1 MTYKYVVVAVP
12 ARDEAPTI
20 AECLQ
25 SIDAAA
31 EQTNCCVVSVIAAD
45 TCVDGTASIARCIRA
60 RHSRLVVIDG
70 AWGCVG
76 AARAEAVAA
85 ALAYVEIRLDRV
97 WIANTDADCV
107 VPPDWLSL
115 QLELGA
121 NHHAVGGIVEL
132 DPVTSP
138 VPLLAAFHEDY
149 GIDGDLHSHVHGAN
163 LGLRADAYVGA
174 GGWSRTAALG
184 EDCQL
189 WAALAGSGRPVLQTT
204 AVRVKTSA
212 RTVSRVEGGFAT
224 HLANLPEATAVC
236 HV

>member
-1 MTYKYVVVAVP
+1 MTYDYVVVAVP

-31 EQTNCCVVSVIAAD
+31 EQANCGVVAVIAAD
-45 TCVDGTASIARCIRA
+45 SCVDGTSSIARCIRA
-60 RHSRLVVIDG
+60 RHSRLVVIEG

-76 AARAEAVAA
+76 AARAEAVAT
-85 ALAYVEIRLDRV
+85 ALAYVGTRPDRV

-107 VPPDWLSL
+107 VPPNWLSL
-115 QLELGA
+115 QLELGT

-132 DPVTSP
+132 DPATSP
-138 VPLLAAFHEDY
+138 FPLLAAFHDDY
-149 GIDGDLHSHVHGAN
+149 GIYGDLHSHVHGAN

-184 EDCQL
+184 EDHQL
-189 WAALAGSGRPVLQTT
+189 WAALAVSGRPVLQRT
-204 AVRVKTSA
+204 ALRVMTSA

-224 HLANLPEATAVC
+224 HLANLPAATAAY